1 MEHSHLYPSISG
13 PERVQKHVSAKNLNT
28 WSRWGQVCRV
38 GIAVGCMCGLW
49 AGAVL
54 AGEQP
59 QELPRAVLKTTPPL
73 FKEWNFNQGP
83 LDATPT
89 GFSLEKVEGK
99 GNGEWVVQKD
109 DSAPSGPNLVQQK
122 LSCEGGECYQVM
134 LAEDVTVE
142 YVDLSVRMK
151 MLLGTP
157 EGKGGLVFG
166 AQDSRNF
173 YAIVA
178 EPKSNEVIAYLV
190 QDGQF
195 KELGRE
201 PLKLTPMEWHFLR
214 LQRNTIISKEFT
226 EIHFDHHML
235 LAVYDQT
242 FRKGKVGLIAIGN
255 GGFAF
260 DNLRA
265 MELLTSRPLSRPAAY

>member
-1 MEHSHLYPSISG
+1 MKHQEQCPLIPFSHHNHKKTSGRFHIS
-13 PERVQKHVSAKNLNT
+13 S
-28 WSRWGQVCRV
+28 
-38 GIAVGCMCGLW
+38 CGL
-49 AGAVL
+49 L
-54 AGEQP
+54 AILRLSFFVMLGLWLMTNSSIAAEQP
-59 QELPRAVLKTTPPL
+59 QELPRAELKTTPPL
-73 FKEWNFNQGP
+73 FKEWNFNKSTIDQV
-83 LDATPT
+83 PT
-89 GFSLEKVEGK
+89 GFSLGTIEGN
-99 GNGEWVVQKD
+99 GNGEWVVKKD
-109 DSAPSGPNLVQQK
+109 DSAPSQPHLVQQR
-122 LSCEGGECYQVM
+122 LTCESGECYQVM
-134 LAEDVTVE
+134 LAEDVILE

-157 EGKGGLVFG
+157 NGKAGLVFG

-178 EPKSNEVIAYLV
+178 EPKTNEVIAYLV
-190 QDGQF
+190 KDGQF

-201 PLKLTPMEWHFLR
+201 PLKLAPMDWHFLR

-255 GGFAF
+255 GAFAF